1 MRLIADIKLNLN
13 TEYYCITMTEKFSI
27 TALQPTGFHL

>member
-1 MRLIADIKLNLN
+1 MWLIAHSKLNLN

-27 TALQPTGFHL
+27 TALLPTGFHL